1 MTRLSF
7 DTATLRHACHVC
19 VAQRRAVLPPN
30 TRQQL
35 EAAGSIAAL
44 AVAGG
49 KEARKR
55 ELPCDEL
62 ALAPSTSSMSWNK
75 GGSRVMNL
83 LRLPAVSKGAWNERP
98 PCAMR

>member
-1 MTRLSF
+1 MSRLSF
-7 DTATLRHACHVC
+7 DMATLRHACHVC
-19 VAQRRAVLPPN
+19 LAQGRVALPPS

-35 EAAGSIAAL
+35 GAAGSIAAL

-83 LRLPAVSKGAWNERP
+83 LWLPAVSKGAWNE
-98 PCAMR
+98 